1 MVIALGRGIKQ
12 PYARSSPST
21 PPPLLPRQSPGAKG
35 GQADVGVIPA
45 SKPGGEGGPSIS
57 LWFYDLPK
65 RQVDSFADREFGFR
79 NRVLPVLL
87 HRSGHND

>member
-1 MVIALGRGIKQ
+1 MDGRLLNRLEGLEEQPSGLTRGSPPHPPRPFSRAKALG
-12 PYARSSPST
+12 
-21 PPPLLPRQSPGAKG
+21 AK
-35 GQADVGVIPA
+35 
-45 SKPGGEGGPSIS
+45 GGPSIS
-57 LWFYDLPK
+57 VRLYDLPE

>member
-1 MVIALGRGIKQ
+1 VIALGRGIKQ

-35 GQADVGVIPA
+35 GQAYVGVIPPP
-45 SKPGGEGGPSIS
+45 KPGGEGGPSNS
-57 LWFYDLPK
+57 LWFYNLPE
-65 RQVDSFADREFGFR
+65 RQVDSFVYKEFGFG
-79 NRVLPVLL
+79 NRMLPVLL